1 MLVRSRTNVHRLL
14 AVVTRKL
21 VLLGGASVAAAFVAD
36 SGYRDL
42 LFPATTTGVLIGS
55 ASIFLAFRI
64 NVGYGRWSQGRQIW
78 GSLVPA
84 NRNLALYVI
93 SMMRLFSA
101 NSADDREFKRRFV
114 YRQIGYVNALR
125 LQLRRQEGSDW
136 DGQLWKRTV
145 NGRAL
150 FSPDEMHWVQDASN
164 KALQILTVQTESVS
178 EYFKERDQLVV
189 VKILELISDISS
201 RQGQAEGLK
210 STVLAWGYAFY
221 TKMLAYCL
229 AIVVILSELN
239 AFAISNIV
247 LVTIVATIF
256 LTIEEVG
263 RNLDNPFDGSFN
275 DTPMS
280 SLCRTIEIN
289 LLQQIGEPC
298 SLEPL
303 GPVGGRLD

>member
-1 MLVRSRTNVHRLL
+1 
-14 AVVTRKL
+14 
-21 VLLGGASVAAAFVAD
+21 
-36 SGYRDL
+36 
-42 LFPATTTGVLIGS
+42 
-55 ASIFLAFRI
+55 
-64 NVGYGRWSQGRQIW
+64 
-78 GSLVPA
+78 
-84 NRNLALYVI
+84 
-93 SMMRLFSA
+93 
-101 NSADDREFKRRFV
+101 
-114 YRQIGYVNALR
+114 
-125 LQLRRQEGSDW
+125 
-136 DGQLWKRTV
+136 
-145 NGRAL
+145 
-150 FSPDEMHWVQDASN
+150 MHWVQDASN

-178 EYFKERDQLVV
+178 EYFKERDKLVV

-289 LLQQIGEPC
+289 LLQQIGEQCP
-298 SLEPL
+298 LEPL